1 MSDIFSA
8 LVLARYGASVLLL
21 LPDQTTITA
30 SVRRR
35 LEHITCGDRVQ
46 YETDTKDGEVVTS
59 IDTRKNVLQRAD
71 FRNKTKTLASNIDQI
86 VIVTAAKPEADWQL
100 VDQLIVAGI
109 AMGVE
114 ILILAHKSDLENTSD
129 IREMHA
135 YYKKIGHQSLTTS
148 LHDQNSLD
156 SLHQQLTGKTNILVG
171 QSGMGKSTLANY
183 LIDHSEIKIGA
194 LSESSGHGQHTT
206 SVAQCYPLGEDAY
219 LIDSPGVRDF
229 TATELSANQV
239 SAGFLEIHEA
249 ALSCKFNDC
258 RHQQEP
264 KCAVREQL
272 KNGTISDTRLQSFT
286 RLLKQQSHSL

>member
-1 MSDIFSA
+1 M
-8 LVLARYGASVLLL
+8 VLARYGASVLLL
-21 LPDQTTITA
+21 LPNQQTLTA

-35 LEHITCGDRVQ
+35 LEHITCGDQVEF
-46 YETDTKDGEVVTS
+46 ETDTKDGEVVTS
-59 IDTRKNVLQRAD
+59 IATRKNVLQRAD

-86 VIVTAAKPEADWQL
+86 VIVTAIKPVPDWQL

-109 AMGVE
+109 DMGVE
-114 ILILAHKSDLENTSD
+114 VLLLAHKSDLENSEDLHQTHD
-129 IREMHA
+129 
-135 YYKKIGHQSLTTS
+135 YYKKIGHKSLITS
-148 LHDQNSLD
+148 LHDPASLESLD
-156 SLHQQLTGKTNILVG
+156 NQLTGKTNILVG

-183 LIDHSEIKIGA
+183 LIEHSEIKIGA

-229 TATELSANQV
+229 TATALSANQV

-249 ALSCKFNDC
+249 AARCKFNDC

-264 KCAVREQL
+264 ACAVREQFEQGL
-272 KNGTISDTRLQSFT
+272 ISQQRMDSFA
-286 RLLKQQSHSL
+286 RLLKQQSSL